1 MPWSIDARVPVAFRA
16 AAAFAPE
23 VALLLEGDRPAP
35 EGAVVARFSPD
46 LGQSDLAGHGADCA
60 CCVPRG
66 AVAQALGQ
74 LFLARARGEVS
85 FFRSVI
91 VVCGAAGHA
100 EVLAA
105 LATDPVVSARFR
117 LAE

>member
-1 MPWSIDARVPVAFRA
+1 MPWSIDARMPVVFRA
-16 AAAFAPE
+16 VAVREPE
-23 VALLLEGDRPAP
+23 AALLLEGDRPAP
-35 EGAVVARFSPD
+35 DGSVVVRFSPG
-46 LGQSDLAGHGADCA
+46 LSPHGADCA

-66 AVAQALGQ
+66 AAGRALGQ

-85 FFRSVI
+85 FFRSVV

-105 LATDPVVSARFR
+105 LAADPVVSARFR
-117 LAE
+117 LGE